1 MQEKMTHDTI
11 DSLVEASSL
20 FMDRV
25 GAVPALLKA
34 DVDSAYRRIPVKSTD
49 GLLVWHSLRKD
60 AHTRPCATHARLV
73 LPRRALHGSG

>member
-1 MQEKMTHDTI
+1 MTHDTI

-34 DVDSAYRRIPVKSTD
+34 DVDSAYRRIPVKKEHRWVA
-49 GLLVWHSLRKD
+49 GVAFK
-60 AHTRPCATHARLV
+60 AKG
-73 LPRRALHGSG
+73 RAYKAMHYACPFGAAASGVA